1 VTDVTVVVPF
11 HRDGNRKWLREAV
24 TSVPADVP
32 VVVAE
37 NDGDL
42 AGSLNEAYRNA
53 TTEFVFRLD
62 ADDIMVPGALDWMLG
77 PAWNA
82 DVVYPALVLVNE
94 DQSEVGGEHP
104 ADPFCGNRMLDMNYV
119 SGVALHRRE
128 SVLRAGGFREMA
140 ELEDWDLYVRM
151 HRLGMRFKPCPEA
164 KVFYRQ
170 HDGSRNKATRVS
182 PELRERR
189 RREIAGPKQDV
200 AATFYS
206 QQTPATTYLRCQLP
220 ARYLPGVV
228 YPRFAFADNGEDVEF
243 YEHRGPTAVFQFAAS
258 KAAALVALTMQRQGI
273 RVLVEADDN
282 YLVNPGKHWLDH
294 AGWSMR
300 IGDKPFS
307 RDGHRAIV
315 EQADGVIVTTRH
327 LASQYR
333 KVNPNVFVCPN
344 TVDPVDW
351 PDPVKP
357 DDGVLRIVWAASP
370 SHRDDIPLVTS
381 AFEWASRQKDV
392 EVYAAGLD
400 PGWRFPHGRVPWAD
414 DLDIYRN
421 NFKYFDIGVAPIVGQ
436 PFALGRSDI
445 KATEYAMGLCAPVV
459 SDVTCYEDWT
469 DGSNCLK
476 VRDAAGFK
484 KTIRR
489 LVQNRDEARQLAV
502 AARAFALEQRT
513 TESQIGKWRE
523 AVAG

>member
-1 VTDVTVVVPF
+1 
-11 HRDGNRKWLREAV
+11 
-24 TSVPADVP
+24 
-32 VVVAE
+32 
-37 NDGDL
+37 
-42 AGSLNEAYRNA
+42 
-53 TTEFVFRLD
+53 
-62 ADDIMVPGALDWMLG
+62 
-77 PAWNA
+77 
-82 DVVYPALVLVNE
+82 
-94 DQSEVGGEHP
+94 
-104 ADPFCGNRMLDMNYV
+104 
-119 SGVALHRRE
+119 
-128 SVLRAGGFREMA
+128 
-140 ELEDWDLYVRM
+140 
-151 HRLGMRFKPCPEA
+151 
-164 KVFYRQ
+164 
-170 HDGSRNKATRVS
+170 
-182 PELRERR
+182 
-189 RREIAGPKQDV
+189 
-200 AATFYS
+200 
-206 QQTPATTYLRCQLP
+206 
-220 ARYLPGVV
+220 
-228 YPRFAFADNGEDVEF
+228 
-243 YEHRGPTAVFQFAAS
+243 
-258 KAAALVALTMQRQGI
+258 
-273 RVLVEADDN
+273 
-282 YLVNPGKHWLDH
+282 
-294 AGWSMR
+294 MR
-300 IGDKPFS
+300 IGEKQFS

-370 SHRDDIPLVTS
+370 SHRDDIRLVTS